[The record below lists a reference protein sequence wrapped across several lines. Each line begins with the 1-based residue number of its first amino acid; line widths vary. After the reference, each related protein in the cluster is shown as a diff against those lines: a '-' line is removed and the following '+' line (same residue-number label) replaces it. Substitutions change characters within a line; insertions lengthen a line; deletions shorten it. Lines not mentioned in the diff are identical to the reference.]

1 MDPNATV
8 ELINDA
14 IAEMDLCSAYDHV
27 SDLDYWIVMGGF
39 IPESNGIKVNRDLLR
54 IIKRGILQCSN
65 EGHCTCGHEKLQG
78 EF

>member
-1 MDPNATV
+1 MDPEATV

-14 IAEMDLCSAYDHV
+14 IFTGDLCAAYDHV
-27 SDLDYWIVMGGF
+27 SDLDRWIAKSGM
-39 IPESNGIKVNRDLLR
+39 IPWSGLNINRDLVR
-54 IIKRGILQCSN
+54 ILKRGILQCSN